1 MESISLEVSKF
12 HPRREWF
19 HPGGPLP
26 DLFLNLE
33 AIGLDAGFPKTWK
46 WGFGNS
52 LHGKNL
58 SGFARQANDGDLIAM
73 SMVELMAHVV
83 LISMASELGLFGET
97 GFDDF
102 SSRFLRNQPFFRK
115 QTIRATPVEYRDHAN
130 PSFQGFGFFRGIS
143 FPVRSFKQAWIS
155 SRASSEMPSS
165 DSALSNHF
173 LVNSSIAEFNS
184 RAQFFG
190 SCAYLVNRGGFS
202 QFSS

>member
-19 HPGGPLP
+19 HPGGPSP

-46 WGFGNS
+46 PSFGDS
-52 LHGKNL
+52 FHGKDL

-83 LISMASELGLFGET
+83 LISMASELSLFGET
-97 GFDDF
+97 GFDNF
-102 SSRFLRNQPFFRK
+102 SGRSPRNQPTIRK

-130 PSFQGFGFFRGIS
+130 LSFQGFRVLRGIS
-143 FPVRSFKQAWIS
+143 FPVRSFKQA
-155 SRASSEMPSS
+155 
-165 DSALSNHF
+165 
-173 LVNSSIAEFNS
+173 
-184 RAQFFG
+184 
-190 SCAYLVNRGGFS
+190 
-202 QFSS
+202 